1 MGKNLKGKELGKG
14 IRQHKNGKYEARFLS
29 KSGTKNHAMI
39 RNLALVIRFS
49 HILIRFALTRERI
62 LDRIGWVGKEA
73 LHVLF

>member
-1 MGKNLKGKELGKG
+1 
-14 IRQHKNGKYEARFLS
+14 
-29 KSGTKNHAMI
+29 MI

-49 HILIRFALTRERI
+49 HILIRFTLTRERI